1 MARVMMTCPYDGK
14 EIDTGLDLP
23 RDDALTKYAKR
34 TATCS
39 HCHRISP
46 LRLLYFHG
54 AGPMEIHRYH
64 VPLDSHRDFAAEI
77 GIFISCFALVEGYLT
92 KLLSDLIG
100 SSEKDAWTIIGRHQA
115 GERIQLLQALATLRP
130 SSDTKR
136 IAIERFAPR
145 LTSATA
151 VRNKYAHS
159 QYASTFGGAIVVSS
173 WLHDSKRK
181 AKNDT
186 ETLAK
191 IVGEVTT
198 IKGLLND
205 LHGYI
210 WRNAMPPPLPDT
222 DPPKTPAPNSHTPA
236 SRRVRPKRTAPP
248 PQS

>member
-14 EIDTGLDLP
+14 EIETGLDLP
-23 RDDALTKYAKR
+23 PDDLLTKYAKR

-39 HCHRISP
+39 HCHRIWP
-46 LRLLYFHG
+46 LRLLYFQG
-54 AGPMEIHRYH
+54 AGPLEIHRYH
-64 VPLDSHRDFAAEI
+64 VALDSVRDFAAEI

-92 KLLSDLIG
+92 NLLSDLIG
-100 SSEKDAWTIIGRHQA
+100 SSEKDAWTIIGRHQV
-115 GERIQLLQALATLRP
+115 GERIQLLQALATLRAP
-130 SSDTKR
+130 SDTKR

-145 LTSATA
+145 ITGATA

-159 QYASTFGGAIVVSS
+159 QYAAFGGAVVVSS

-181 AKNDT
+181 AKDDT

-198 IKGLLND
+198 IKVLLND

-210 WRNAMPPPLPDT
+210 WRNEMPPSLPDT
-222 DPPKTPAPNSHTPA
+222 APPKNPAQGSRTPANRPA
-236 SRRVRPKRTAPP
+236 RPKRNARPP
-248 PQS
+248 RS